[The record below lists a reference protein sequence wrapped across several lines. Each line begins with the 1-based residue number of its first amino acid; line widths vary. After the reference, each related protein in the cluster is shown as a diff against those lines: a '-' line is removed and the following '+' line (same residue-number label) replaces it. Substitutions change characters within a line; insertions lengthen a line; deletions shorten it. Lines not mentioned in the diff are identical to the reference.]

1 MRTPYWARPIS
12 VHRTRGAR
20 YGARRVLSFAPLS
33 IVVVPVVVLSRVS
46 VRVFERMLLPVV
58 IAPFLVG
65 SAVAVLA
72 RILLA
77 LGCGHVDFRSW
88 KGRGCTRLTYDG
100 TTLV

>member
-1 MRTPYWARPIS
+1 
-12 VHRTRGAR
+12 
-20 YGARRVLSFAPLS
+20 
-33 IVVVPVVVLSRVS
+33 
-46 VRVFERMLLPVV
+46 MLLPVV

-77 LGCGHVDFRSW
+77 LGCGHVDLRSW

>member
-58 IAPFLVG
+58 IALFLVG
-65 SAVAVLA
+65 SAVAMLV

-77 LGCGHVDFRSW
+77 LGCGHVDLRSW
-88 KGRGCTRLTYDG
+88 KAAMHP
-100 TTLV
+100 

>member
-12 VHRTRGAR
+12 VHPTRGAR

-33 IVVVPVVVLSRVS
+33 IVVVPFVVPSRVS

-77 LGCGHVDFRSW
+77 LGCGHVDLRSW

>member
-12 VHRTRGAR
+12 VHPTRGAG

-46 VRVFERMLLPVV
+46 VRVFELMLLPVV
-58 IAPFLVG
+58 IALFLVG
-65 SAVAVLA
+65 SAVAVLV

-77 LGCGHVDFRSW
+77 LGVDTSTSVR
-88 KGRGCTRLTYDG
+88 GRQRCTP
-100 TTLV
+100 